1 MSSLF
6 SESTIEVIKNV
17 KKVFLWAAVCILIG
31 EVLIGAIL
39 IIAQAFDATIG
50 RLMAT
55 FALCG
60 VVLFIGVSNFSKME
74 KGKTLVQGFA
84 LVSLIAN
91 LIWLTIAIL
100 AIWEVVP
107 SLESAVF
114 KTMYIFVE
122 LAMACFFI
130 SAVWSIEETVKPV
143 RPLKITALISEL
155 YCGIYGI
162 VMILND
168 FRESDPRWP
177 ALAGLAGLTFLIMA
191 CAAAIVSNSGRKKS
205 EGGVDVKS
213 KEVQSTIQEMV
224 EKEVQQRLKAEK
236 EKAEREATSPLQS
249 DDMAPEVKHDGTVEL
264 KPEDEADANSK
275 DQSSVSPEKQPEVEA
290 ESQSE
295 KQPEA

>member
-6 SESTIEVIKNV
+6 SESTIEVIKKI
-17 KKVFLWAAVCILIG
+17 KKVFLWTAVCILIG

-114 KTMYIFVE
+114 KTMCVFVE

-236 EKAEREATSPLQS
+236 EKAEREATPPLQS
-249 DDMAPEVKHDGTVEL
+249 EDMEPEVKHDGMVEV
-264 KPEDEADANSK
+264 KPENKAEAEPK
-275 DQSSVSPEKQPEVEA
+275 DQPQPEKQPEVEA